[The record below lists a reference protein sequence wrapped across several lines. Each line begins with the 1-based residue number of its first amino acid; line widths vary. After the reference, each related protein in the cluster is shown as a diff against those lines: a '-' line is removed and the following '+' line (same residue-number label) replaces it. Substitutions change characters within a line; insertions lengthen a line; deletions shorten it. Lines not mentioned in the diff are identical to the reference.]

1 MRSPIAFWRSL
12 ARLVPVTVE
21 NLLHPH
27 FVELSSESSLLC
39 AISSVV
45 ERLLHTQEV
54 AGSNP
59 ASRICLYASVSD
71 AGIVTPEEAAPYGI
85 TAARSELNYASG
97 AYGVP
102 PCCGSL
108 LRVLTALERFVQAR
122 ELASPLAVSALLNAS
137 PAQVLPPV

>member
-1 MRSPIAFWRSL
+1 MRSPIGFWKSL
-12 ARLVPVTVE
+12 ARLLPVTVE

-59 ASRICLYASVSD
+59 ASRICLYA
-71 AGIVTPEEAAPYGI
+71 YGI
-85 TAARSELNYASG
+85 TAAGAELNCSSG
-97 AYGVP
+97 VCGVLPCYG
-102 PCCGSL
+102 SF
-108 LRVLTALERFVQAR
+108 LRALTALGRLVQAR
-122 ELASPLAVSALLNAS
+122 ELASPVALSALLNAS
-137 PAQVLPPV
+137 PVQVLPPV

>member
-1 MRSPIAFWRSL
+1 M
-12 ARLVPVTVE
+12 TVE

-59 ASRICLYASVSD
+59 ASRMCLLRICVRRRNSD
-71 AGIVTPEEAAPYGI
+71 TAGGDAYDI
-85 TAARSELNYASG
+85 TAAGSELNCASG

-102 PCCGSL
+102 PCYGSL
-108 LRVLTALERFVQAR
+108 LRVLTALVRFLQER
-122 ELASPLAVSALLNAS
+122 ELALPVAVWALLNAS
-137 PAQVLPPV
+137 PVQVLLPG

>member
-1 MRSPIAFWRSL
+1 MRASSMGALLARDLVSVLARACSAAFRPRMRSPIAFWRSL

-59 ASRICLYASVSD
+59 ASRICLYA
-71 AGIVTPEEAAPYGI
+71 YGI
-85 TAARSELNYASG
+85 TAAGAELNWSSG
-97 AYGVP
+97 A
-102 PCCGSL
+102 
-108 LRVLTALERFVQAR
+108 
-122 ELASPLAVSALLNAS
+122 
-137 PAQVLPPV
+137 